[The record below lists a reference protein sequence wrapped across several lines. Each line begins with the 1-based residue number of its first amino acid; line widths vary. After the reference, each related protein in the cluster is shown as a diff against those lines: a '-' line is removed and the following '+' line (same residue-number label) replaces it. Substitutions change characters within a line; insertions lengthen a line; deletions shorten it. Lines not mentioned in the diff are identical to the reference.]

1 MQLQAL
7 YWKVLLL
14 LVSILSHD
22 QRLGAIYSD
31 VTCASLMDGWFTHAA
46 VVWAWVVL
54 HSLELGHVCLSRVPT

>member
-31 VTCASLMDGWFTHAA
+31 VAHASLMDGWFTHAA